1 MNYHLGRVIITTC
14 LFFGASANAQES
26 LKDLKGT
33 KPFEM
38 KGYKIGDTIPDQETL
53 KSLCSPYFARKIIKT
68 GSGVCLSV
76 GTFAGIENIGLVYQ
90 FKDYR
95 IYNVMSDF
103 PLSDYTTIKNALRE
117 KYGAPAKEFES
128 VATNG
133 FGAKFQQIR
142 TVWGFSDG
150 VLMISRISGKI
161 DRSAFMF
168 LNSEQLD
175 ALEQKPKVD
184 F

>member
-1 MNYHLGRVIITTC
+1 MNLSYRAALIATC
-14 LFFGASANAQES
+14 LLLGTPVIAQES

-38 KGYKIGDTIPDQETL
+38 KGYKIGDTVPDQETL

-68 GSGVCLSV
+68 GNGYCLST
-76 GTFAGIENIGLVYQ
+76 GTFAGIENIGLVYH

-103 PLSDYTTIKNALRE
+103 PLADYLTIKNALQE
-117 KYGAPAKEFES
+117 KYGSPIKTFES
-128 VATNG
+128 IVSNG
-133 FGAKFQQIR
+133 FGAKFDQVR
-142 TVWGFSDG
+142 TVWGFTDG
-150 VLMISRISGKI
+150 VLVISRISGKI
-161 DRSAFMF
+161 DRSGFQF
-168 LNSEQLD
+168 INSEQID
-175 ALEQKPKVD
+175 ATEQKPKVD